1 MFKSKSS
8 ATFSCGFHVYSSPRE
23 NVILFKQVQR
33 TVKLQLYVISNSS
46 FLNFKS
52 QLTNPRKFIFFRML
66 AFVIS

>member
-1 MFKSKSS
+1 MSS
-8 ATFSCGFHVYSSPRE
+8 AAFSCGFHVYSSPRE

-52 QLTNPRKFIFFRML
+52 QLANPRKQTWSIPKFIFL
-66 AFVIS
+66 EC